1 MKRFLLGFFLL
12 LLLVS
17 VSVAQVQVRLQDS
30 DTVGSILKAQVG
42 QNVELR
48 MKSGEKIGGKVDQV
62 TERLAHLSQLSGAE
76 FYDAVVNLE
85 DVAAVVV
92 RTKTK

>member
-1 MKRFLLGFFLL
+1 MKCLL
-12 LLLVS
+12 LLLSIVS
-17 VSVAQVQVRLQDS
+17 VSFAQVQVRLQDS
-30 DTVGSILKAQVG
+30 DTVGSILKTQVG

-48 MKSGEKIGGKVDQV
+48 MKSGEKLGGKVDQV